1 LPTSG
6 GHVFNNQK
14 EAKKMTTNRNR
25 FRSLA
30 AIAAAALV
38 AWIGSDSSRA
48 GGPAKGE
55 LAAPVKEPASPVR
68 KIFVP
73 RPKDAGDTLDESSGS
88 AAADQV
94 DVVTTVLGDRL
105 LGSVVRIAA
114 GGKLQLTGE
123 QFEGEVQVDVG
134 ALDGVVLR
142 SSDKDSGDD
151 EVALTNGDRII
162 GQLSTI
168 APDGIL
174 IETQAAGQLRISP
187 KVVRSITFSKG
198 ASVLAE
204 SNFPG
209 GNLEPWQSRGGSWT
223 VSEGALVC
231 RNRGSGNALFVKLEQ
246 KEAVTLVA
254 KVQSLEGSSFRCD
267 LVLFADTTEGVPNEG
282 RYGRNSLFAMFQN
295 SEYYLMCVN
304 NGSTNSIVNRNFGRQ
319 IQNGTLRLAYD
330 PATGKAA
337 LWLDSAELGQ
347 YDVPTKTTSGQYV
360 MFNSYFPLKVE
371 YLTVYRGIVPPRG
384 DDDGAVGAAGTADEA
399 TVQFANKD
407 RVSVASITLAEGEI
421 TFRTT
426 YGELKCPVANVERI
440 LFGKKAQEEPRRR
453 KDDIRVRTSAGRMTI
468 QFDRLTAD
476 SLVGQSEFLGEVKL
490 RRSAVREIK
499 FNPYR

>member
-1 LPTSG
+1 MI
-6 GHVFNNQK
+6 
-14 EAKKMTTNRNR
+14 ANRKVLWR
-25 FRSLA
+25 MA
-30 AIAAAALV
+30 AIATGALV
-38 AWIGSDSSRA
+38 AWIGSAFSRA
-48 GGPAKGE
+48 AGPAKGE
-55 LAAPVKEPASPVR
+55 LAVPVAEAASSVR

-73 RPKDAGDTLDESSGS
+73 RPKDADDTLDDSSGS
-88 AAADQV
+88 AAANQV

-105 LGSVVRIAA
+105 LGNVVSIAA
-114 GGKLQLTGE
+114 DDKLHLTGE

-142 SSDKDSGDD
+142 STDKDSGDD
-151 EVALTNGDRII
+151 EVALTNGDRIL

-168 APDGIL
+168 APDGIF
-174 IETQAAGQLRISP
+174 IETQAAGRLRISP

-209 GNLEPWQSRGGSWT
+209 GSLEPWTSRGGSWT
-223 VSEGALVC
+223 VGEGALVC
-231 RNRGSGNALFVKLEQ
+231 RNRGGTGNALFVKLEQ

-254 KVQSLEGSSFRCD
+254 KVQSLEGGAVRCD
-267 LVLFADTTEGVPNEG
+267 LVLFADTAEGGSNEG
-282 RYGRNSLFAMFQN
+282 RYGRNSLFAMFHQ

-304 NGSTNSIVNRNFGRQ
+304 NGNTNSIVNRNFGRQ

-330 PATGKAA
+330 PATGKAT

-347 YDVPTKTTSGQYV
+347 YDVPNKPTSGQYV

-371 YLTVYRGIVPPRG
+371 YLTVYRGVVPPRG

-407 RVSVASITLAEGEI
+407 RVSAASITLADGEI

-440 LFGKKAQEEPRRR
+440 LFGKKGQEEPRRR
-453 KDDIRVRTSAGRMTI
+453 KNDIRIRTAAGRMTI

>member
-1 LPTSG
+1 MM
-6 GHVFNNQK
+6 
-14 EAKKMTTNRNR
+14 ANRKVLWR
-25 FRSLA
+25 MA
-30 AIAAAALV
+30 AIATGALV
-38 AWIGSDSSRA
+38 GWIGSASSRA
-48 GGPAKGE
+48 DGPAQGE
-55 LAAPVKEPASPVR
+55 IAVPVAEPASPVR

-73 RPKDAGDTLDESSGS
+73 RPKDAGDTLDESPGS

-105 LGSVVRIAA
+105 LGNVVSIAA
-114 GGKLQLTGE
+114 SDKLHLTGE

-142 SSDKDSGDD
+142 STDKDSGND

-168 APDGIL
+168 APDGIF
-174 IETQAAGQLRISP
+174 IETQAAGRLRVSP

-209 GNLEPWQSRGGSWT
+209 GSLEPWTSRGGSWT
-223 VSEGALVC
+223 VGEGALVC
-231 RNRGSGNALFVKLEQ
+231 RNRGGTGNALFVKLDQ

-254 KVQSLEGSSFRCD
+254 KVQSLESSSVRCD
-267 LVLFADTTEGVPNEG
+267 LVLFADTTEGAPNVG
-282 RYGRNSLFAMFQN
+282 RYGRNSLFAMFH
-295 SEYYLMCVN
+295 SGEYYLMCVN
-304 NGSTNSIVNRNFGRQ
+304 NGNANSIINRSYGRQ
-319 IQNGTLRLAYD
+319 MQGGTLRLAYD
-330 PATGKAA
+330 PATGKAT

-347 YDVPTKTTSGQYV
+347 YDVPTKPTIGQYV
-360 MFNSYFPLKVE
+360 MFNSYYPLKVE

-384 DDDGAVGAAGTADEA
+384 DDDGAVGAAGAADEA
-399 TVQFANKD
+399 AVQFANKD
-407 RVSVASITLAEGEI
+407 RVSVASITLADGEI
-421 TFRTT
+421 TFKTT

-440 LFGKKAQEEPRRR
+440 LFGKKGQEEPRRR
-453 KDDIRVRTSAGRMTI
+453 KNDVRVRTAAGRMTL

>member
-1 LPTSG
+1 
-6 GHVFNNQK
+6 
-14 EAKKMTTNRNR
+14 MTTNRNR

-30 AIAAAALV
+30 AIAAGALV
-38 AWIGSDSSRA
+38 AWIGSASSRA
-48 GGPAKGE
+48 AGPAKGE
-55 LAAPVKEPASPVR
+55 LEAPVKEPASPVR

-73 RPKDAGDTLDESSGS
+73 RPKDAGDTLDDSPGS
-88 AAADQV
+88 VAADKS

-105 LGSVVRIAA
+105 LGSVVSIAA
-114 GGKLQLTGE
+114 GDKLHLTGE

-142 SSDKDSGDD
+142 SADKDSGDD

-168 APDGIL
+168 APDGIF
-174 IETQAAGQLRISP
+174 IETQAAGRLRVSP

-209 GNLEPWQSRGGSWT
+209 GSLEPWTSRGGSWT
-223 VSEGALVC
+223 VGEGTLIC
-231 RNRGSGNALFVKLEQ
+231 RNRGGGGNALFVKLDQ

-254 KVQSLEGSSFRCD
+254 KVQSLEGSSVRCD
-267 LVLFADTTEGVPNEG
+267 LVLFADTTEGGPNEG
-282 RYGRNSLFAMFQN
+282 RYGRNSIFAMFQN

-304 NGSTNSIVNRNFGRQ
+304 NGNTNSIVNRSFGRQ
-319 IQNGTLRLAYD
+319 LQNGTLRLAYD
-330 PATGKAA
+330 PATSKAT
-337 LWLDSAELGQ
+337 LWLDSTELGQ
-347 YDVPTKTTSGQYV
+347 YDVPTKPAGGQYV
-360 MFNSYFPLKVE
+360 MFNSYYPLKVE

-384 DDDGAVGAAGTADEA
+384 DDDGAVGAAGTTDEA
-399 TVQFANKD
+399 TIQFANKD
-407 RVSVASITLAEGEI
+407 RVSAASITLADGEM
-421 TFRTT
+421 TFTTT
-426 YGELKCPVANVERI
+426 YGELKCPVANVGQI
-440 LFGKKAQEEPRRR
+440 LFGKKGQEQPRRQ
-453 KDDIRVRTSAGRMTI
+453 KNDIRIRTAAGRMTI

>member
-1 LPTSG
+1 MI
-6 GHVFNNQK
+6 
-14 EAKKMTTNRNR
+14 ANRKVLWR
-25 FRSLA
+25 MA
-30 AIAAAALV
+30 AIAAGALV
-38 AWIGSDSSRA
+38 AWIGAASSRA
-48 GGPAKGE
+48 AGPAKGE
-55 LAAPVKEPASPVR
+55 LEAPVKEPASPVR

-73 RPKDAGDTLDESSGS
+73 RPKDAGDTLDDSPGS
-88 AAADQV
+88 VAADKS

-105 LGSVVRIAA
+105 LGSVVSIAA
-114 GGKLQLTGE
+114 GDKLHLTGE

-142 SSDKDSGDD
+142 SADKDSGND

-168 APDGIL
+168 APDGIF
-174 IETQAAGQLRISP
+174 IETQAAGRLRVSP

-209 GNLEPWQSRGGSWT
+209 GSLEPWTSRGGSWT
-223 VSEGALVC
+223 VGEGTLIC
-231 RNRGSGNALFVKLEQ
+231 RNRGGGGNALFVKLDQ

-254 KVQSLEGSSFRCD
+254 KVQSLEGSSVRCD
-267 LVLFADTTEGVPNEG
+267 LVLFADTTEGGPNEG
-282 RYGRNSLFAMFQN
+282 RYGRNSIFAMFQN

-304 NGSTNSIVNRNFGRQ
+304 NGNTNSIVNRNFGRQ
-319 IQNGTLRLAYD
+319 LQNGTLRLAYD
-330 PATGKAA
+330 PATSKAT
-337 LWLDSAELGQ
+337 LWLDSTELGQ
-347 YDVPTKTTSGQYV
+347 YDVPTKPAGGQYV
-360 MFNSYFPLKVE
+360 MFNSYYPLKVE

-384 DDDGAVGAAGTADEA
+384 DDDGAVGAAGTTDEA
-399 TVQFANKD
+399 TIQFANKD
-407 RVSVASITLAEGEI
+407 RVSAASITLADGEM
-421 TFRTT
+421 TFTTT
-426 YGELKCPVANVERI
+426 YGELKCPVANVGQI
-440 LFGKKAQEEPRRR
+440 LFGKKGQEQPRRQ
-453 KDDIRVRTSAGRMTI
+453 KNDIRIRTAAGRMTI

>member
-1 LPTSG
+1 
-6 GHVFNNQK
+6 
-14 EAKKMTTNRNR
+14 MTTNRNR

-38 AWIGSDSSRA
+38 AWIGSASSRA
-48 GGPAKGE
+48 DGPAQGE
-55 LAAPVKEPASPVR
+55 PEAPVKVKEPFSSVR

-73 RPKDAGDTLDESSGS
+73 RPKDAGDTLDDSPGS

-231 RNRGSGNALFVKLEQ
+231 RNRGGSGNALFVKLEQ

-254 KVQSLEGSSFRCD
+254 KVQSLEGNAVRCD

-347 YDVPTKTTSGQYV
+347 YDVPTKPTSGQYV